1 MIKTVCESLQAQG
14 AKFNTAS
21 HGLGYALF
29 AVFEDVFNA
38 CADAQ
43 ISLRI
48 IGADHCFIKMC
59 ASLFTAH

>member
-29 AVFEDVFNA
+29 AVFEEVFNA

-43 ISLRI
+43 MAALK
-48 IGADHCFIKMC
+48 GKV
-59 ASLFTAH
+59 